1 MDKVKKDVVKTT
13 VWSAMEK
20 RQGNAGSEELST
32 GSGAENVLQKVS
44 AVSTSGNPGIAR
56 TREVDNIGKIT
67 CLPMWRPGTK
77 VF

>member
-20 RQGNAGSEELST
+20 SQENAGSEELST

-44 AVSTSGNPGIAR
+44 AVATLGNPGIAHM
-56 TREVDNIGKIT
+56 REVDNIGKNT
-67 CLPMWRPGTK
+67 CLPIWRPGTK